1 MSTTKW
7 TLLSVATILVLIVAF
22 SSVYVV
28 DEREYAIVLQF
39 GRVVTTR
46 NEPGLYLKT
55 PFVQSVA
62 FVDKRRLEWDGEPS
76 DLLTVDKENIEVNTW
91 ARWHISDA
99 RKFYEALRTESRGQG
114 VLDAVIT
121 SSVKN
126 VIAVQPIME
135 VLRNTQRRLK
145 YSARELEEA
154 EASKNVQIKVGRESI
169 VRDILAQ
176 ASQDLEEQYGF
187 VIDGVGIKHFN
198 YVKNVIP
205 QIYERM
211 RSERIRIANRYESE
225 GRESAAT
232 ILGEMKRDIE
242 SIESEGY
249 KESTRIRGEADAGAI
264 RIYADAYGRDPD
276 FYSFSRTLKAYPKM
290 LGAETRFVLGT
301 DNSDLF
307 RYLKTY
313 RKLE

>member
-1 MSTTKW
+1 MSMTKW
-7 TLLSVATILVLIVAF
+7 TLLSVATLLILILAF
-22 SSVYVV
+22 SSMYVV
-28 DEREYAIVLQF
+28 NEPDYGIVLQF
-39 GRVVTTR
+39 GRVVTTHT
-46 NEPGLYLKT
+46 EPGLYFKT
-55 PFVQSVA
+55 PFVQSVI
-62 FVDKRRLEWDGEPS
+62 FFDKRRLEWDGESS

-91 ARWHISDA
+91 ARWRISDA
-99 RKFYEALRTESRGQG
+99 RKFYEALRTEAHGQG
-114 VLDAVIT
+114 VLDAIIT

-126 VIAVQPIME
+126 VIAIQPIME

-145 YSARELEEA
+145 YSARELEET

-169 VRDILAQ
+169 VLDILAQ
-176 ASQDLEEQYGF
+176 ASRDVEEQYGF
-187 VIDGVGIKHFN
+187 IIDGVGIKHFN

-205 QIYERM
+205 KIYERM

-225 GRESAAT
+225 GREAAAK
-232 ILGEMKRDIE
+232 ILGEMKKDIE

-264 RIYADAYGRDPD
+264 RIYAEAYGRDPD
-276 FYSFSRTLKAYPKM
+276 FYSFSRTLKAYPKI
-290 LGAETRFVLGT
+290 LGAETRLVLGT
-301 DNSDLF
+301 DGSDLF